1 MSNIVFDETSQKY
14 RNLITKNSGNLQVD
28 IISGGGGGGG
38 GGDASAGNQTTQI
51 GNQTTMITEL
61 TQIESEIQ
69 VVGTNQTNGNQQAK
83 CMGIDGTGTPQQL
96 LLESNGS
103 LIVGGG
109 NIKVSVDGA
118 GTTTHILTDTAGKIL
133 TSSVGDTGVLA
144 SIQTDTTNTANTLNN
159 GTQISKCFGSE
170 DPTNATATQRQIHI
184 DGSGNIQTNVV
195 NTINV
200 APANTLNSG
209 ITNDPANSIAVGL
222 RGRTTI
228 ADATTETFLKCDA
241 NGVQDVATIG
251 IDSGGVLRQLKVDGT
266 GNLVVDLL
274 NDSSTEYTD
283 GSALP
288 ANPVGGVIM
297 GENDS
302 GNGEVIKSTN
312 NALNFSL
319 RETGITTTGI
329 NVNVPTG
336 GLYTS
341 AGVNI
346 KSVPR
351 GIIFANYA
359 DSSAS
364 ILWEWSVDDVYYT
377 NDVSGFLTFPN
388 TTLTKDSND
397 PTKNYIEF
405 TFPFS
410 FIRFKITNS
419 TGSDQALALN
429 IYSKSGAGY

>member
-1 MSNIVFDETSQKY
+1 
-14 RNLITKNSGNLQVD
+14 
-28 IISGGGGGGG
+28 
-38 GGDASAGNQTTQI
+38 
-51 GNQTTMITEL
+51 MITEL

-109 NIKVSVDGA
+109 NIKVSVDGT
-118 GTTTHILTDTAGKIL
+118 GTTTHILTDATGKIL

-144 SIQTDTTNTANTLNN
+144 SIQTDVNNSANTLNN
-159 GTQISKCFGSE
+159 GTQLS
-170 DPTNATATQRQIHI
+170 
-184 DGSGNIQTNVV
+184 NILPQS
-195 NTINV
+195 
-200 APANTLNSG
+200 TLNSG